1 MPGSQQHSLFQM
13 LDILIYI
20 FYQKKRGK
28 KTVCPG
34 TFWSSCW
41 LHASQRR

>member
-20 FYQKKRGK
+20 FYKKKKREK
-28 KTVCPG
+28 NSLSWNILVLLLT
-34 TFWSSCW
+34 SC
-41 LHASQRR
+41 